1 MKTLDTRL
9 SRNPVTRAAMAVL
22 VTLAAAASL
31 DAAEIRVNPPSGGVA
46 IFVLPSEDSALEVLG
61 AETAAVLREA
71 FDRSGR
77 FVPVEEHRLRWALGG
92 ARAERAGD
100 AYEAAARRLDADLY
114 LVIGLRRM
122 GEAYRATMRS
132 EPRREELAG
141 LKRTAEFESRIMGNI
156 PQKLA
161 LAAVMLHRDLPVR
174 ASVLAPLE
182 DGCFIL
188 GAGQWHGLDKGRW
201 PLRGHGELEVL
212 SCGRYESVARA
223 TAGLPAAGSKITI
236 PIHQDVRS
244 LARLYEKR
252 ISDNTMARYGAGAAL
267 IRDSDP
273 RKRYLEGAC
282 IVNPGGNACL
292 PVYGAF
298 LATGYL
304 GFKDPKADA
313 QGLALSGSVLALQ
326 FSMVPLATGFSA
338 HFFPWK
344 RDADKSPEMQR
355 LQIFLWASSP
365 LTVSAAYLDQL
376 AVQFSRSGTLP
387 PFFEDRNAFAA
398 LCSAVVPGGGQF
410 YKAQRI
416 AGWGFFLSEMS
427 LGAASAYYFD
437 GKARGGL
444 LLGALGALKL
454 ADIASAFFMRSGYET
469 YNRETGGWDEAP
481 APFLGI
487 RDEPE
492 GGRITMFGVLRR
504 Y

>member
-1 MKTLDTRL
+1 MMKTLDTRL

-236 PIHQDVRS
+236 PIHPDVRS

-304 GFKDPKADA
+304 DSKTRRRTPK
-313 QGLALSGSVLALQ
+313 GL
-326 FSMVPLATGFSA
+326 P
-338 HFFPWK
+338 FPG
-344 RDADKSPEMQR
+344 R
-355 LQIFLWASSP
+355 SSP
-365 LTVSAAYLDQL
+365 SSFRWCRLPRGFRRIFSHGSAMPTNPPRCRGC
-376 AVQFSRSGTLP
+376 RSFCGPHP
-387 PFFEDRNAFAA
+387 P
-398 LCSAVVPGGGQF
+398 
-410 YKAQRI
+410 
-416 AGWGFFLSEMS
+416 
-427 LGAASAYYFD
+427 
-437 GKARGGL
+437 
-444 LLGALGALKL
+444 
-454 ADIASAFFMRSGYET
+454 
-469 YNRETGGWDEAP
+469 
-481 APFLGI
+481 
-487 RDEPE
+487 
-492 GGRITMFGVLRR
+492 LR
-504 Y
+504 